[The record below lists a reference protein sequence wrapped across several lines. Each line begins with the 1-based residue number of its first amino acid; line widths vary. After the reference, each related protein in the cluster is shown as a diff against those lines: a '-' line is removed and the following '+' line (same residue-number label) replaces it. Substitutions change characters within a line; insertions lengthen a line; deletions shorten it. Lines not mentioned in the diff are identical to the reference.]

1 MGMAEY
7 GDQTVAL
14 TIITC
19 WHTTAAAILV
29 LLQVVDITISEITWY
44 TTGVITVPMVVRNN
58 AKAMR
63 NLTFLLSTWWQ
74 NYFKPG
80 PATHPGKVTYRIVNP
95 SSRNK
100 ADDFGKWYVAENV
113 VHGNPGGYCRQL
125 GRWRAASR

>member
-7 GDQTVAL
+7 GDQTVVR

-19 WHTTAAAILV
+19 WRITAAAILV

-74 NYFKPG
+74 
-80 PATHPGKVTYRIVNP
+80 TIL
-95 SSRNK
+95 SRDPQPVQ
-100 ADDFGKWYVAENV
+100 AM
-113 VHGNPGGYCRQL
+113 
-125 GRWRAASR
+125 